1 VDCHGIAAA
10 VVVLSVFLLATP
22 AEAGTKKT
30 KSKTS
35 QVVKTAQA
43 PPTEAKPKTATRNRG
58 TRKAGTTRS
67 PKLTLPAGLRPRLS
81 IGAGPARLTLGTGGN
96 RGTSRYRRRNY

>member
-1 VDCHGIAAA
+1 MDCHGIAAA
-10 VVVLSVFLLATP
+10 VVALSALLVTTP

-43 PPTEAKPKTATRNRG
+43 PPAGAKPKAATRNRG
-58 TRKAGTTRS
+58 TRKTGTTRS
-67 PKLTLPAGLRPRLS
+67 PKLTLPAGLRPHLS
-81 IGAGPARLTLGTGGN
+81 IGAGPARLTLGTGSN